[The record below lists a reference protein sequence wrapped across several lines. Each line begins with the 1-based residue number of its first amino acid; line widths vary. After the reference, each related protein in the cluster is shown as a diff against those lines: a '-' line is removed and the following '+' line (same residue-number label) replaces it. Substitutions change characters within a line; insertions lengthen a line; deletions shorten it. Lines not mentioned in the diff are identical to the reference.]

1 MKALMIILLH
11 SLLNIAFGLAVLSIL
26 KKREI
31 TVLRIVQAFVI
42 GIFVESTIGFLFLY
56 FEVQEYWS
64 LVLLSVV
71 GIAYLIYSYFVRGQ
85 LRFTVNFKTEIRLHF
100 LEWGLVVLI
109 IQKVVSSIY
118 SLLAMPLYFDD
129 AMTHWNGRARAI
141 FGNANWSV
149 FSNDFHFLG
158 QRLGYKEYP
167 FLSPIWRANTAHL
180 NGSWND
186 IISRGD
192 GLIFFIILLLA
203 VYQAVKLLKAP
214 RWVGLSAVF
223 VIASMPLQF
232 VHSVSGYSEI
242 TIQALS
248 VVALICLLRKEWI
261 VFGLTLGAMIFTKNE
276 GLLLYFPLFL
286 LLSCVT
292 IFLEPRTL
300 SAKLK
305 SVALVLLSSLALVV
319 PWLSFKLSAGVP
331 FSTPI
336 KEENYYHT
344 DAFGWMIKTMFSSAS
359 SSIFW
364 IFFFVMLLI
373 GLPKIIKSWQ
383 LALIASLVLLLL
395 AALFYIFCF
404 TGANVFL
411 MNQMTIHRSL
421 LQVAPLAI
429 ILVAGLM
436 TMNPTQDKSETNV
449 EI

>member
-1 MKALMIILLH
+1 M
-11 SLLNIAFGLAVLSIL
+11 
-26 KKREI
+26 
-31 TVLRIVQAFVI
+31 
-42 GIFVESTIGFLFLY
+42 
-56 FEVQEYWS
+56 
-64 LVLLSVV
+64 
-71 GIAYLIYSYFVRGQ
+71 
-85 LRFTVNFKTEIRLHF
+85 
-100 LEWGLVVLI
+100 
-109 IQKVVSSIY
+109 
-118 SLLAMPLYFDD
+118 
-129 AMTHWNGRARAI
+129 
-141 FGNANWSV
+141 
-149 FSNDFHFLG
+149 
-158 QRLGYKEYP
+158 
-167 FLSPIWRANTAHL
+167 
-180 NGSWND
+180 
-186 IISRGD
+186 
-192 GLIFFIILLLA
+192 
-203 VYQAVKLLKAP
+203 
-214 RWVGLSAVF
+214 
-223 VIASMPLQF
+223 
-232 VHSVSGYSEI
+232 
-242 TIQALS
+242 
-248 VVALICLLRKEWI
+248 ALICLLRKEWI

-300 SAKLK
+300 SVKLK